1 MEILQAAVAFT
12 PDGETR
18 AGISRALRLPL
29 GSPVRTAVSALGNGS
44 RVISQDTVP
53 FALWCAARHLA
64 HFEDALWA
72 TVSGFGDRDTT
83 CAIVGGIVSL
93 GVGRDALPSEWLASR
108 ESLTTLAE
116 GAG

>member
-1 MEILQAAVAFT
+1 MIA
-12 PDGETR
+12 
-18 AGISRALRLPL
+18 
-29 GSPVRTAVSALGNGS
+29 
-44 RVISQDTVP
+44 QDTVP
-53 FALWCAARHLA
+53 FALWCAARQLT
-64 HFEDALWA
+64 HFEEALWA

-93 GVGRDALPSEWLASR
+93 AVGREGLPAEWLAAR